1 MQSAQNGAPRGAR
14 ESPAAA
20 LTLVHVSDH
29 DSPRAAVADPLFG
42 SLGVDL
48 ALAAALGA
56 AGGLGLAVVQERSLE
71 WPARQAAR
79 GEQPARVAL
88 GFISD
93 LIVGAVAAL
102 VTYGVNPPSDAA
114 RFVSTLI
121 VAGIGGT
128 AILQSYVADHAANR
142 HQARA
147 TFQKTRADLL
157 REGLQELSN
166 LGATESATS
175 DVTPTGGGVHARARV
190 DPSARARELLAV
202 DSRLLDAEAQR

>member
-1 MQSAQNGAPRGAR
+1 M
-14 ESPAAA
+14 
-20 LTLVHVSDH
+20 
-29 DSPRAAVADPLFG
+29 ADPLFG
-42 SLGVDL
+42 SLGADL

-56 AGGLGLAVVQERSLE
+56 AGGLGLAVVQDRSLE

-79 GEQPARVAL
+79 GDQPARVVL

-128 AILQSYVADHAANR
+128 AILQSYIADHAANR

-147 TFQKTRADLL
+147 AFQKTRADLL
-157 REGLQELSN
+157 RQGMEEVAN
-166 LGATESATS
+166 LGATEAPSI
-175 DVTPTGGGVHARARV
+175 DVTPTGGGIRPRAHV
-190 DPSARARELLAV
+190 DPAARARELLAV